1 MHMLRYRY
9 AVGVVDDNVMVC
21 CSFFVF
27 VVFGENVAVG
37 AGAGYSIELGVE
49 ALSGLSEVMILANLM
64 SRLTWPK
71 KTAAKLQRLQGPCR
85 VSLRAKLQDLLRGQG
100 LEENHEL
107 GDTTRSPSCSSSE
120 PRKTRKTGKAN
131 QTQTQPI
138 SEMLKCRCMDLAQ
151 HA

>member
-1 MHMLRYRY
+1 M
-9 AVGVVDDNVMVC
+9 
-21 CSFFVF
+21 
-27 VVFGENVAVG
+27 VFGVHVAVG

-64 SRLTWPK
+64 SRLTWPQK

-100 LEENHEL
+100 LEESHEL

-120 PRKTRKTGKAN
+120 PKKHGK
-131 QTQTQPI
+131 
-138 SEMLKCRCMDLAQ
+138 KR
-151 HA
+151 